1 MTCILRRRSRGYH
14 GPNELSGASHSSRRT
29 GPRPAQSKIGFVPS
43 TSTPG
48 RSPPNWLCSAVS
60 PRHASG
66 HVPDLPSPK
75 LGSFGHFQIGFVP
88 SFCHPPSWGRI
99 PSCWPIFNRP
109 RPAPG
114 WPAGSTAPIG
124 FVPSTSARPPQIGF
138 VSQFVDGTPGPR
150 PRPSHQPPRKPPLL
164 KLKQHTCYDHT

>member
-1 MTCILRRRSRGYH
+1 MESVTCILRRRSRGYH

-66 HVPDLPSPK
+66 HVPDLPQSK
-75 LGSFGHFQIGFVP
+75 TGFVWAFP
-88 SFCHPPSWGRI
+88 NWVRSFILPPAIMGQDSILLADCQSAKASPRLARREHRSNWVRSVNFRAAAPNWLCFAIRRWYSWATS
-99 PSCWPIFNRP
+99 PTFTPTTP
-109 RPAPG
+109 QAAPAKIVR
-114 WPAGSTAPIG
+114 A
-124 FVPSTSARPPQIGF
+124 
-138 VSQFVDGTPGPR
+138 
-150 PRPSHQPPRKPPLL
+150 HLL
-164 KLKQHTCYDHT
+164 